1 MLSAGAGAL
10 AAGVP
15 LLVMPAPLMA
25 AAGQALFYES
35 GLMRDYAVFCAA
47 GALTLGWFVHHHFWF
62 LEVRASGPAASQ
74 CSLFC
79 AAPQPQAP

>member
-25 AAGQALFYES
+25 AAGLALFYES

-47 GALTLGWFVHHHFWF
+47 SALTIGWFVHHHFWF
-62 LEVRASGPAASQ
+62 LEVRNTILKACY
-74 CSLFC
+74 CSHLL
-79 AAPQPQAP
+79 